1 MCFQAKSKKNYVQN
15 DVAISSTI
23 VTSPHHSGVFF
34 SMTTHA
40 QLMDTVPPDIW
51 KAMPLGRGHEF
62 VVKDLG
68 WADALVA

>member
-1 MCFQAKSKKNYVQN
+1 
-15 DVAISSTI
+15 
-23 VTSPHHSGVFF
+23 
-34 SMTTHA
+34 MTTHA

-51 KAMPLGRGHEF
+51 KAIPLRRGHEF

>member
-1 MCFQAKSKKNYVQN
+1 
-15 DVAISSTI
+15 
-23 VTSPHHSGVFF
+23 
-34 SMTTHA
+34 MTTHA

-62 VVKDLG
+62 VVEDLG